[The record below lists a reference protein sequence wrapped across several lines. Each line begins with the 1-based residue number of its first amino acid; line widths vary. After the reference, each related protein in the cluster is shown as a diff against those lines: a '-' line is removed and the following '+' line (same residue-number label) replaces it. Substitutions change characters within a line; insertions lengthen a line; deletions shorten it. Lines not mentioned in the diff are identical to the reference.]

1 MNLIAALSDLC
12 SKSAR
17 PIITIDGPAG
27 AGKTTLAQD
36 LFLAFSLD
44 QSVRVIHMDDLYD
57 GWEHGLTESLTKVLG
72 YIASSHHAGEGYEI
86 SHFNWVKSEFEA
98 PIVFKPTDLL
108 ILEGVGSGQS
118 AIRKYVAAS
127 IWIGIDPL
135 KGLERVIRRDGE
147 DVAQEMR
154 QWLISQELHFLRE
167 STLEESDFVLTS

>member
-27 AGKTTLAQD
+27 AGKTTLARD
-36 LFLAFSLD
+36 LFLALSIN

-57 GWEHGLTESLTKVLG
+57 GWENGLSESLTSTLS
-72 YIASSHHAGEGYEI
+72 YIVTSHRAGASYDI
-86 SHFNWVKSEFEA
+86 SRFNWEKSEFEA
-98 PIVFKPTDLL
+98 PQNWNSTDLL

-118 AIRKYVAAS
+118 AIRKYVDAS

-135 KGLERVIRRDGE
+135 KGLERVINRDGE
-147 DVAQEMR
+147 KVAHEMR
-154 QWLISQELHFLRE
+154 RWLISQDAHFTRE